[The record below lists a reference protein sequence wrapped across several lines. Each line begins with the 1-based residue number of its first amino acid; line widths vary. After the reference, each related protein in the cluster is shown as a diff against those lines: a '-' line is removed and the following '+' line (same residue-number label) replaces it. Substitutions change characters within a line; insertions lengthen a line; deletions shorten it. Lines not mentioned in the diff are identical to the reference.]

1 MSVSYP
7 QKYFTGDMKID
18 HKLHFLPSSFSEI
31 LIAAYLK
38 ETKYMVKLTERN
50 DQYRLLIVRQ
60 VCILVMQRF

>member
-38 ETKYMVKLTERN
+38 ETKYMVKLTE
-50 DQYRLLIVRQ
+50 
-60 VCILVMQRF
+60 